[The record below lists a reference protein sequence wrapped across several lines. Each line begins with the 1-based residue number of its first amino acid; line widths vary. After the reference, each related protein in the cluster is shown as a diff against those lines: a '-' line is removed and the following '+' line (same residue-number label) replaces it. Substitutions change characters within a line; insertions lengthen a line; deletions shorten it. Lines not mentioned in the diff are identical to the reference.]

1 MRRENFLIQLSFQFE
16 IFASSVPIFLP
27 HHVSIPSQ
35 HHLFINTMERTT
47 TAASPP
53 HSSPSI
59 PTQTQFPR
67 FRVNPFIAL
76 GYKDGEFIVP
86 AAIMVDLFDIK
97 QELKTIMC
105 LPIALIG
112 LVIFGL

>member
-1 MRRENFLIQLSFQFE
+1 
-16 IFASSVPIFLP
+16 
-27 HHVSIPSQ
+27 
-35 HHLFINTMERTT
+35 MERTT

-97 QELKTIMC
+97 Q
-105 LPIALIG
+105 
-112 LVIFGL
+112 

>member
-1 MRRENFLIQLSFQFE
+1 
-16 IFASSVPIFLP
+16 
-27 HHVSIPSQ
+27 
-35 HHLFINTMERTT
+35 MERTT